1 MTRRS
6 KTEKPREEVRKILEK
21 LGFVRSTRAVNLYHI
36 TSTGPSNQKYEVD
49 IKATNVKVSTKYSE
63 RWTKVFSVPMSQLN
77 MKRFEETMEAR
88 SKR

>member
-6 KTEKPREEVRKILEK
+6 KTEKPREEVREILEK
-21 LGFVRSTRAVNLYHI
+21 LGFIKSTRAADLYHI
-36 TSTGPSNQKYEVD
+36 TSTGPENQKYKVD
-49 IKATNVKVSTKYSE
+49 IKATNAKVSTKYNE
-63 RWTKVFSVPMSQLN
+63 RWVKVFSEPMSKLN